1 MAVRLGVPESVSGV
15 PLVRRL
21 AWVTGARV
29 ILLTIALGAVAVLA
43 VKRGFTFGSTTV
55 QIVVATVGAGFALAG
70 AYAAFLRRGR
80 GLELLASAQLVLD
93 QVTWTVLVY
102 LTGGVASGA
111 VSFYGLTCLLGAF
124 LIGERGAAIAGVAGV
139 ACYGIFAF
147 ARVLGWVVPPPDQ
160 DPRLYVLSRE
170 ELSYHVVVTVLVIVV
185 VTLLASYLA
194 ERLRS
199 AGGRIVAAEARAAHA
214 ERLAVLGGV
223 AAGLAHEIR
232 NPLGSIAG
240 SIGLL
245 RTNQGLSDD
254 DKKLCDIIV
263 RETSRLNDLV
273 TDMMDVAKPRKP
285 ERAIVD
291 AARIAKEVVELASTS
306 GRSVSDVGV
315 VFSGEASAGVS
326 ADASQLRQ
334 LIWNLVRN
342 GVQASQAGGSVNVTV
357 MEKPA
362 GQVRL
367 EVRDDGVGIDGEAK
381 ERIFDAFFT
390 TRSHGTGIGL
400 ALVKRIADDHGFK
413 IEVESEKGSGALF
426 RVLLGPRMPTESD
439 GSGRPWSARLSSR

>member
-1 MAVRLGVPESVSGV
+1 MAVRLGVPESVAGV

-29 ILLTIALGAVAVLA
+29 VLLIVALGAVAVLN
-43 VKRGFTFGSTTV
+43 VKRGFTVGSTTV
-55 QIVVATVGAGFALAG
+55 QIVVATVAAAFALAG
-70 AYAAFLRRGR
+70 VYAAFLRRGR

-93 QVTWTVLVY
+93 QATWTVLVY

-124 LIGERGAAIAGVAGV
+124 LIGERGAAIAGAAGV
-139 ACYGIFAF
+139 TCYGILAF
-147 ARVLGWVVPPPDQ
+147 LRAMSWLSPPPDQ
-160 DPRLYVLSRE
+160 DARLYFLPRDE
-170 ELSYHVVVTVLVIVV
+170 FSYHVVVTILVIIV

-194 ERLRS
+194 ERIRS
-199 AGGRIVAAEARAAHA
+199 AGGRIVAAEARAEHA
-214 ERLAVLGGV
+214 ERLAALGVL

-245 RTNQGLSDD
+245 RTNVGLSSD
-254 DKKLCDIIV
+254 DKKLCDIIS
-263 RETSRLNDLV
+263 REASRLNDLV

-285 ERAIVD
+285 EKTIVNV
-291 AARIAKEVVELASTS
+291 ARIAKEVVELASTS
-306 GRSVSDVGV
+306 GRSVSDVTV
-315 VFSGEASAGVS
+315 EYSGATSAGVS
-326 ADASQLRQ
+326 ADSGQLRQ

-342 GVQASQAGGSVNVTV
+342 GVQASHAGGSVRVSVTDV
-357 MEKPA
+357 A
-362 GQVRL
+362 GQL
-367 EVRDDGVGIDGEAK
+367 TIEVRDDGVGIDGEAR
-381 ERIFDAFFT
+381 ERLFDAFFT

-413 IEVESEKGSGALF
+413 IEVESSKGSGALF
-426 RVLLGPRMPTESD
+426 RVLLGERVHLESD
-439 GSGRPWSARLSSR
+439 RPSRSSIPDPTRV